1 MARSRRI
8 PNDLR
13 KNIWITDFKKNIWK
27 YIIVLPVIVYLILFC
42 YKPMYGILIAFQ
54 RYRPTQGGILNG
66 TWKGLYQFKRFLND
80 IYFWRVLKNTFRIS
94 FLSIIF
100 SFPMPIILAL
110 VLNEVKSKWFKRCV
124 QTVSYLPHFISAVV
138 ICGLIHQFC
147 RTDGLINDIIAF
159 FGGERTPLLLDKD
172 AYLPIYIISDI
183 WQTVGW
189 NSIIFLA
196 ALASVDQEQYEAARI
211 DGAGRFQQ
219 MIHITLPSILPTIAM
234 MLVLRLG
241 KVLSIG
247 YEKTLLLYQ
256 PSTYEVADIIST
268 YAYQNGLLDG
278 DYSYSTAIG
287 LFNSVINIVFLL
299 VSNKLSKKLG
309 QSGLF

>member
-268 YAYQNGLLDG
+268 YAYQKGLLDG